1 LDAEELQSEINKI
14 VDDTPMFSS
23 WNEDNFDESALPIP
37 MFTATLVSLASI
49 GFTIYLFAIGING
62 FPDAPTV

>member
-1 LDAEELQSEINKI
+1 
-14 VDDTPMFSS
+14 MFSS

-37 MFTATLVSLASI
+37 MFTASLVSLASI
-49 GFTIYLFAIGING
+49 GFTIYLFNIGING